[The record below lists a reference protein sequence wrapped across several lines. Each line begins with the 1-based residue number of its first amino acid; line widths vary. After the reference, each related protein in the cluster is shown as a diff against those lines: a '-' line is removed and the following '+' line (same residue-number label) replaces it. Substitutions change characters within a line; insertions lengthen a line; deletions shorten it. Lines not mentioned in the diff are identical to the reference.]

1 MKNNAHMES
10 KQKRLERLQSGPPIE
25 AIETLLNSIANFFN
39 NEISIT
45 PERYQTSLLFIGI
58 HASALTIS
66 EVLFGKS
73 GEDGFRLFLEKF
85 VDGKTPDTKFST
97 IAHHLHN
104 WRNVLAH
111 QWIGTLGHETE
122 YDYSTATGWKKTE
135 GGIKINPKIYCE
147 HYLSAFGVSGTIWQY
162 VDMLS
167 SVELEA
173 AKQRIL
179 EKYKKR

>member
-1 MKNNAHMES
+1 MKNNSHMES

-45 PERYQTSLLFIGI
+45 PERYQTSLLFIGV
-58 HASALTIS
+58 HASSLTIS
-66 EVLFGKS
+66 EALFGKS
-73 GEDGFRLFLEKF
+73 GEEGFRLFLEKF
-85 VDGKTPDTKFST
+85 VDGETQDTKFSL

-122 YDYSTATGWKKTE
+122 YDYSMSGGWDETE
-135 GGIKINPKIYCE
+135 AGIKINPRIYCE
-147 HYLSAFGVSGTIWQY
+147 HYLAAFGAGGAIWRY
-162 VDMLS
+162 EEMLS

-173 AKQRIL
+173 AKQRIIK
-179 EKYKKR
+179 KYKSR